1 MQINDAF
8 EEFFLST
15 SNSYIAVKDLRS
27 GDLK

>member
-1 MQINDAF
+1 MQINDTS

-27 GDLK
+27 GALK